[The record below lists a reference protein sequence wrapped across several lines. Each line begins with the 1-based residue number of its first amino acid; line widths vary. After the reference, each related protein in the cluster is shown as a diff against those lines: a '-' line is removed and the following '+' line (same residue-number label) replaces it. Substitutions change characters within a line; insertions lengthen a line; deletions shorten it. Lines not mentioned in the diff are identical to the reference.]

1 MVRDAVRQKVTR
13 LYPAR
18 EIDEFTELFWD
29 RIQEWRRNEGSRPDP
44 DFA

>member
-1 MVRDAVRQKVTR
+1 MAKDAVRQKVTR